1 MMTLTNVND
10 EQLFTDLTSP
20 QAEVVKGGY
29 ETNDALNVYKNANFG
44 TWLGSFNQG
53 SRRLGPTAN
62 NEISSAI
69 IKRGLWKFYDLN
81 FHIDIPGVRDTITLG
96 RGRFANFRNFGF
108 NDQTSSIRRI
118 G

>member
-1 MMTLTNVND
+1 MMTLTNVHD

-29 ETNDALNVYKNANFG
+29 ETNDALNVYKNINFN

-62 NEISSAI
+62 NEISSAT
-69 IKRGLWKFYDLN
+69 IKQGLWEFYDLN
-81 FHIDIPGVRDTITLG
+81 FHINVPGVRDTITLG
-96 RGRFANFRNFGF
+96 RGRFAYLGTFGF
-108 NDQTSSIRRI
+108 NDKTSSIKRI

>member
-1 MMTLTNVND
+1 MMTLTNVHD

-29 ETNDALNVYKNANFG
+29 ETNDALNVYKHANFD

-53 SRRLGPTAN
+53 SRRLSPTATN
-62 NEISSAI
+62 QISSVV
-69 IKRGLWKFYDLN
+69 IKEGLWKFYDLN
-81 FHIDIPGVRDTITLG
+81 FHVNLPGVSDTITLG
-96 RGRFANFRNFGF
+96 RGRFGNLGTFGF
-108 NDQTSSIRRI
+108 NDKTSSIDRI